1 MDWTDLSH
9 FLVLMRAGTLRA
21 AAEELGVAPTT
32 IGRRVTSLESSVGAP
47 LFVRDARG
55 LTPTELARELAA
67 GGAEIEERMAALAR
81 RHQRAANDD
90 VEGDVRVSAT
100 EIVTSEILAPS
111 IGALLGRYPRLRVVL
126 RVDPRVVSF
135 SRAETELAVRMIRPE
150 GKRLV
155 AKKVATME
163 IALYATRG
171 YLSRPG
177 KLRPL
182 REERLLSY
190 DDTYGNIPELRWLAS
205 HGLSGALALRTS
217 STRALYQA
225 TLGGAGIGML
235 PTFLARRS
243 PELVRVDPPSP
254 LPPRAIYLVTHEDL
268 RRVPRVRAV
277 FDHIVEAFARIG

>member
-32 IGRRVTSLESSVGAP
+32 IARRVASLESSLGTA

-55 LTPTELARELAA
+55 LSPTAAARALAA
-67 GGAEIEERMAALAR
+67 SSAEVEERMAAITR
-81 RHQRAANDD
+81 QHVRAANDE
-90 VEGDVRVSAT
+90 VEGEVRVSAT
-100 EIVTSEILAPS
+100 EIVASELLAPS
-111 IGALLGRYPRLRVVL
+111 LGTLLSRHPMLHVVL

-135 SRAETELAVRMIRPE
+135 SRDETELALRMIKPE

-155 AKKVATME
+155 AKKIATME
-163 IALYATRG
+163 IGLYATRA

-177 KLRPL
+177 KRTL

-190 DDTYGNIPELRWLAS
+190 DDTYGDIPELRWLEA
-205 HGLSGALALRTS
+205 HGLRGALALRTA

-225 TLGGAGIGML
+225 TLGGAGIGLL
-235 PTFLARRS
+235 PTFLAQRS
-243 PELVRVDPPSP
+243 PELVRVELPSQ
-254 LPPRAIYLVTHEDL
+254 LAPRSIWLVTHEDL

-277 FDHIVEAFARIG
+277 FEHVVETFARLA